1 MEARLINYRQSPRKV
16 RLVAGLVKGKTVP
29 QALIELDVLPKRAAA
44 PIRKLIA
51 SAVANATHNF
61 QVDPATLVVTNCSVD
76 KGIVLKRSQ
85 PMSRGR
91 AFAIHKHSSH
101 VTLKLG
107 AAPAKKV
114 KVNTKAK

>member
-1 MEARLINYRQSPRKV
+1 MEAKLNNYRQSPRKV
-16 RLVAGLVKGKTVP
+16 RLVAGLVKGKTVA

-51 SAVANATHNF
+51 SAVANAAHNF
-61 QVDPATLVVTNCSVD
+61 KVDPNDLVVTNCTVD
-76 KGIVLKRSQ
+76 NGIVLKRSQ

-91 AFAIHKHSSH
+91 AFPVHKHSSH

-107 AAPAKKV
+107 AAKAKK
-114 KVNTKAK
+114 